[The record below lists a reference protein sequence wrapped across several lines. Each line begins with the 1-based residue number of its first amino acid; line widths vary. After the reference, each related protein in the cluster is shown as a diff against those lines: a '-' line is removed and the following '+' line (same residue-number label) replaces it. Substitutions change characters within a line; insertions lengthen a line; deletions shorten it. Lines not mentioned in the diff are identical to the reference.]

1 MYVGKAKNLKKRV
14 AQYFGQDKRPQLP
27 FLIEEATHVDYIVS
41 HTELESLFLENTLIK
56 QHRPKYNI
64 KLKDDK
70 NYAFIA
76 INFQTTIPQIGYVRS
91 IASTSS
97 QDFTN
102 PSASWGARAITK
114 LQITKNKSGKS
125 LKAKKLIA
133 NSYYGPYS
141 SAKKIKDILELT
153 RNIFPYCSN
162 TEVTNRPCFYY
173 HLHRCPGVCIG
184 KISLEEY
191 QGNIRRIQL
200 FLSGKF
206 KEAKKEL
213 NRQMKT
219 AASKK
224 QFELAA
230 RLRDQLRA
238 LEALEQK
245 QSVQFTAP
253 VSYDFIATANSP
265 LLSAVNLL
273 KVREGKLVDQETFF
287 YQPVALPE
295 QPLAKQLTSPTKHDQ
310 TSHAT
315 VSINHGRGLYEQVLI
330 TQFCENYYQETTDLP
345 KSIYLETTLANP
357 QLLLELFKKRGTKKI
372 TITSP
377 RRGKAK
383 KLISLSKL
391 NAEDQLRKNLDSDA
405 DNLDKISQAL
415 TTLKEVLELQ
425 ALPGRI
431 ECYDISNIQGTNPVS
446 SMVVFVEG
454 KPAKSQYRK
463 FKIQVKDT
471 PDDFAMMHET
481 ISRRLRHLE
490 NLESGIEN
498 LEEVREKDEK
508 QKVRAD
514 SSELKAI
521 SYKLKA
527 SPWPRP
533 DLIVIDGGK
542 GQLGAALKAA
552 KSQAL
557 NTKPHLSSEA
567 NTGAKGE
574 TNSKHETQHQNHN
587 LKASSYKLKA
597 IPMIGLA
604 KRIEEIFV
612 PGKKEPIVL
621 PHSSPALQLLQRLR
635 DEAHRF
641 AITFHKARRSKAATR
656 SALDDIPGIG
666 PKTKKL
672 LKKHFGTVA
681 NIKKANPEELEK
693 VVGKSKANVVKS
705 QL

>member
-1 MYVGKAKNLKKRV
+1 MLTNLQNQAKYFPQKPGCYLFKNSEGVVLYVGKAKNLKKR
-14 AQYFGQDKRPQLP
+14 ATQYFGQDKRPQLP
-27 FLIEEATHVDYIVS
+27 FLIEEATHIDYIVS

-56 QHRPKYNI
+56 EHKPKYNI

-76 INFQTTIPQIGYVRS
+76 INFQTQIPQIGYVRS

-102 PSASWGARAITK
+102 PSASWGSSASKKVKGK
-114 LQITKNKSGKS
+114 LSKVKS
-125 LKAKKLIA
+125 
-133 NSYYGPYS
+133 SYFGPYS
-141 SAKKIKDILELT
+141 SAKKIKEILELT
-153 RNIFPYCSN
+153 RNIFPYCSS
-162 TEVTNRPCFYY
+162 TQVTDRPCFYY
-173 HLHRCPGVCIG
+173 HLHRCPGVCVG

-213 NRQMKT
+213 LSQMKT
-219 AASKK
+219 ASGKK
-224 QFELAA
+224 KFELAA
-230 RLRDQLRA
+230 RLRDQLRT

-245 QSVQFTAP
+245 QAVQFTSP
-253 VSYDFIATANSP
+253 VSYDFIATASSP

-287 YQPVALPE
+287 YQFVALPE
-295 QPLAKQLTSPTKHDQ
+295 QPTSGQVTPPTQHYQ
-310 TSHAT
+310 TSHST

-330 TQFCENYYQETTDLP
+330 TQFCEQYYQETSDLP
-345 KSIYLETTLANP
+345 NSLYLETPLANP
-357 QLLLELFKKRGTKKI
+357 QLLLELFRNRGTKKI

-405 DNLDKISQAL
+405 DNLDKINQAL
-415 TTLKEVLELQ
+415 TTLKEVLDLQ
-425 ALPGRI
+425 VLPNRI

-446 SMVVFVEG
+446 SMVVFEHG
-454 KPAKSQYRK
+454 KPAKAQYRK
-463 FKIQVKDT
+463 FKIQFNPPAGG

-490 NLESGIEN
+490 SNVNGSTYAKALADRQMPNAQGGLS
-498 LEEVREKDEK
+498 EVKG
-508 QKVRAD
+508 QLSNV
-514 SSELKAI
+514 
-521 SYKLKA
+521 SY
-527 SPWPRP
+527 WPHP

-542 GQLGAALKAA
+542 GQLSAALKAVK
-552 KSQAL
+552 KSNVSGQ
-557 NTKPHLSSEA
+557 LS
-567 NTGAKGE
+567 
-574 TNSKHETQHQNHN
+574 
-587 LKASSYKLKA
+587 
-597 IPMIGLA
+597 IVGLA

-641 AITFHKARRSKAATR
+641 AITFHKVRRSKEATR

-672 LKKHFGTVA
+672 LKKHFGTLA
-681 NIKKANPEELEK
+681 NIKKASSEELAK
-693 VVGKSKANVVKS
+693 VVGRSKAEIVKS